1 MTAPARP
8 RAAIGFPLEEST
20 PDVPGRAAGH
30 WYRAA
35 EIRDEWLRYGLDTRP
50 ADRVTAQHHL
60 AAIYARLS
68 RPRPR
73 FVWVD
78 SPHQARQHLAGLPTL
93 DTLHRWIRG
102 PQPPGKPPLASDLVA
117 GLSRLRGALD
127 GGVGHPDLDPARP
140 RKKEHKAWPVLP
152 PLEALAAGVPLR
164 EVLRQSVRE
173 ALRERLA
180 DGCYLP
186 VRAALGPLPV
196 CWYGQQES
204 YWIAH
209 YDALRRLGFARY
221 GARDEAHLDDWAALA
236 RSCGWWWPGEEVC
249 VIVER
254 PASVAPGS
262 VRYRDGWCPQW
273 TS

>member
-1 MTAPARP
+1 MRP

-20 PDVPGRAAGH
+20 PDEPGRAVGY

-35 EIRDEWLRYGLDTRP
+35 EIRDEWLRYGLETRP
-50 ADRVTAQHHL
+50 ADRVTAQLSL

-78 SPHQARQHLAGLPTL
+78 SPHQARQHLSDLPTL
-93 DTLHRWIRG
+93 DTLYGWIRG
-102 PQPPGKPPLASDLVA
+102 PQPPGMPPLASDLVA
-117 GLSRLRGALD
+117 GLSRLRSALD
-127 GGVGHPDLDPARP
+127 ACVGHPDLDPGRP
-140 RKKEHKAWPVLP
+140 RKKENKKEHKPWPVLP
-152 PLEALAAGVPLR
+152 PLEGLAAGIPLR
-164 EVLRQSVRE
+164 EVLRQGVRE
-173 ALRERLA
+173 ALRARLA
-180 DGCYLP
+180 DGYYLP

-196 CWYGQQES
+196 CWYGQQEA

-221 GARDEAHLDDWAALA
+221 EAQDEAQLDDWAALA

-254 PASVAPGS
+254 PASVTP
-262 VRYRDGWCPQW
+262 VRYRDGWCP
-273 TS
+273 